1 MNDKLTATFDIEGD
15 GVSNPARDLLFNG
28 LGHYD
33 KNTIPWCATLCF
45 DGQTETHVCKLPST
59 PRDLGLGYH
68 SAYHKESTRVPEELN
83 GHRITSYNNLSDWLL
98 GLTKSMSD
106 LADRGY
112 ELFFKTYYDSRLEF
126 EEYFNYDIK
135 VLCDTANR
143 VSSELEEADGARLK
157 YYFDNMFKSKRAI
170 VPVTNTAYWKY
181 TSEQQSRGT
190 FIDNQAYMLKG
201 IIHNIEDAEQLYH
214 IIQEGKYKRV

>member
-1 MNDKLTATFDIEGD
+1 MKDKLTATFDIEGD

-45 DGQTETHVCKLPST
+45 DGKTETHVCKLPST
-59 PRDLGLGYH
+59 PRDLGCGYH
-68 SAYHKESTRVPEELN
+68 SAYHKESTKVPTELN
-83 GHRITSYNNLSDWLL
+83 GHRITVHSKLSDWML

-106 LADRGY
+106 LAEHGY
-112 ELFFKTYYDSRLEF
+112 ELFFKTYYDSRFEF

-143 VSSELEEADGARLK
+143 VSSELEETDAARLK
-157 YYFDNMFKSKRAI
+157 EYFDNMFNRHKAI
-170 VPVTNTAYWKY
+170 VPVTNTTYWKY
-181 TSEQQSRGT
+181 TSEQQSRGS
-190 FIDNQAYMLKG
+190 FIDNQAYMIKG
-201 IIHNIEDAEQLYH
+201 ITHNIEDAEQLYN
-214 IIQEGKYKRV
+214 IILEGKYKRV